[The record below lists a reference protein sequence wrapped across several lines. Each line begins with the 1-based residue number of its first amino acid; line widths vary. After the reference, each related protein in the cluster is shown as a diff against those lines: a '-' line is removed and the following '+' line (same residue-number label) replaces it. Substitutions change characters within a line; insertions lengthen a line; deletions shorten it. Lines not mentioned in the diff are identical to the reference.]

1 MTASLKLHEAPRKT
15 LQKPNPAS
23 EGNDATAGMPPVDRA
38 ADELHAAPAS
48 IIEREAGQTVGMPS
62 ADRAA
67 AEVQAAPLNVV
78 EREAEQTVGMP
89 SADRAA
95 AEVQAAPLNV
105 MEREAEQTVSIDR
118 SATEVQDASLVIE
131 RKGIPNIGTA
141 VGRALIAVMETYQQQ
156 GGSIAVPLVRIVML
170 VAGFGIYMLF
180 VIRVVIPLVCHT
192 RL

>member
-1 MTASLKLHEAPRKT
+1 VRRHATHERDVQRAHKDQRITASLKLHEAPRKT

-23 EGNDATAGMPPVDRA
+23 GGNDATAGMPPVDRA

-67 AEVQAAPLNVV
+67 AEVQAAPLNVM
-78 EREAEQTVGMP
+78 EREAEQTVG
-89 SADRAA
+89 
-95 AEVQAAPLNV
+95 
-105 MEREAEQTVSIDR
+105 TDR
-118 SATEVQDASLVIE
+118 SATEVQDSSPVIE
-131 RKGIPNIGTA
+131 RKGVPNIGTA

>member
-1 MTASLKLHEAPRKT
+1 
-15 LQKPNPAS
+15 
-23 EGNDATAGMPPVDRA
+23 
-38 ADELHAAPAS
+38 
-48 IIEREAGQTVGMPS
+48 
-62 ADRAA
+62 
-67 AEVQAAPLNVV
+67 
-78 EREAEQTVGMP
+78 MP

-118 SATEVQDASLVIE
+118 SATEVQDASPVIE